1 MPVGYFSQ
9 ATEIGHCRRQDA
21 GLDGPLTLERKITE
35 WKLQVEEHKHQ
46 ILTVKETSEQKKNAL
61 KKATR
66 AQKQRAER
74 FEAAVE
80 SLTSKIREREVR
92 LSETLSA
99 SSVWK
104 SHHEKVVEEKTNLEV
119 QIDTLKK
126 QISNLL
132 EELKKIQDCGRNSN
146 KENLTKLNFVNS
158 ENEDIRLENAELKTS
173 LATLEDNTI
182 SAEVELL
189 DLQAKAKQQE
199 NLIQQ
204 YKTEVSKKLEYNS
217 NNNHLMFLHLL
228 CFYAAM
234 QVRDQ
239 MEVRLKELEH
249 VRDLQ
254 RAAEQKLQTCQE
266 KLLSY
271 KGTYADKSKA
281 IRELQVQIENNNSF
295 LRNHSLEDENCN
307 IQTKYEKLQRKLE
320 EMEVQNAELTHHLEN
335 QEVSLQRSESQ
346 LKQKL
351 AEYEALTRQLEA
363 ALEEGRKKVSEEVG
377 KMSSKEQALQL
388 KILDLETELR
398 ERKEEQKKLASSF
411 KAQRKHHEFSL
422 KELEHSLQKSENQNQ
437 SIQNYVQFLKTTYVA
452 MFGLKS
458 LI

>member
-1 MPVGYFSQ
+1 MSSGGAATGHHGVHPPRSWPRLAPTMVGSQKVKTDMMSALTPFKHFLFMLQGCFGALCSPATYIRNVKAELASCLFSPRLS
-9 ATEIGHCRRQDA
+9 TFSSRVYC
-21 GLDGPLTLERKITE
+21 DGFFYLFVLQTLERKITE

-204 YKTEVSKKLEYNS
+204 
-217 NNNHLMFLHLL
+217 
-228 CFYAAM
+228 
-234 QVRDQ
+234 
-239 MEVRLKELEH
+239 
-249 VRDLQ
+249 
-254 RAAEQKLQTCQE
+254 
-266 KLLSY
+266 
-271 KGTYADKSKA
+271 
-281 IRELQVQIENNNSF
+281 
-295 LRNHSLEDENCN
+295 
-307 IQTKYEKLQRKLE
+307 KLE

-398 ERKEEQKKLASSF
+398 ERKEEQKKLASSLF
-411 KAQRKHHEFSL
+411 NSEKHHEFSL

>member
-1 MPVGYFSQ
+1 SLRSQ
-9 ATEIGHCRRQDA
+9 SLMLLLSEGAVRVFFCFFFKLQQQRGF
-21 GLDGPLTLERKITE
+21 PMTLERKITE

-66 AQKQRAER
+66 AQKQRILCYI
-74 FEAAVE
+74 FCILSTVQ
-80 SLTSKIREREVR
+80 EVR

-158 ENEDIRLENAELKTS
+158 ENEDIRLENAELK
-173 LATLEDNTI
+173 
-182 SAEVELL
+182 VG
-189 DLQAKAKQQE
+189 
-199 NLIQQ
+199 
-204 YKTEVSKKLEYNS
+204 YNS

-398 ERKEEQKKLASSF
+398 ERKEEQKKLASSLF
-411 KAQRKHHEFSL
+411 NKHHEFSL